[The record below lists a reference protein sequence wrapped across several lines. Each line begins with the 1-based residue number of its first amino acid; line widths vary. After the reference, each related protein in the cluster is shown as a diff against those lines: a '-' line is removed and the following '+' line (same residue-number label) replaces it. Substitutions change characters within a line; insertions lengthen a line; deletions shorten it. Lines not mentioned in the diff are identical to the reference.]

1 MAKALAPIQRESIS
15 ALVGEELRRG
25 ILDGRFAPGAQIGE
39 AQLAEQFA
47 VSRGPVREA
56 MARLVQEGLLVSEPR
71 RGVFVRRLTPADVP
85 DLYFAREAIETAAAV
100 RVAGEQPA
108 QQLGGL
114 ERLIER
120 MAAAADKGRW
130 NELAELDLRF
140 HESVVDAAGSERLSR
155 LFRTLAAETR
165 LCLNALEGTY
175 RQPTDVVDEHREL
188 LVAICSS
195 DERRVRATFERHL
208 REAVANLLAAP

>member
-1 MAKALAPIQRESIS
+1 MSKALAPIRRESIS

-25 ILDGRFAPGAQIGE
+25 ILNSRFEPGAQMGE
-39 AQLAEQFA
+39 AQLAEQFG

-71 RGVFVRRLTPADVP
+71 RGVFVRRLTHADIP
-85 DLYFAREAIETAAAV
+85 DLYLAREAIEATAAV

-108 QQLGGL
+108 QLLGRV

-120 MAAAADKGRW
+120 MTAAADKGRW

-140 HESVVDAAGSERLSR
+140 HEAIVDAAGSERLSR

-165 LCLNALEGTY
+165 LCLNALEGSY
-175 RQPTDVVDEHREL
+175 RRPTDVVDEHRDL
-188 LVAICSS
+188 LDSIRSG
-195 DERRVRATFERHL
+195 DEPRVRAAFERHL
-208 REAVANLLAAP
+208 REAVTNLLAAA